1 MGEQTGVE
9 NRMAK
14 GARREEKGR
23 PIIGGGGAD
32 PDRQAQLDQTLG
44 RPPLEPHVVKANKLL
59 DKGSISVETFWERV
73 FKKRNV

>member
-32 PDRQAQLDQTLG
+32 LDRQAQLDQTLG
-44 RPPLEPHVVKANKLL
+44 TPPLEPHVVAAKKPFIAGKISL
-59 DKGSISVETFWERV
+59 DTFWERV